1 MKVSQWSDWPSEP
14 WQNLQQQSSVSDQS
28 IQPNN
33 DTWSKENDDKRK
45 TNQTKGSALRS
56 LLYGILL
63 GSLLTGIALAAVL
76 TLWLTSTQS
85 TISPNSTITTTIITL
100 ITTTITTMQGTTL
113 TESTLTSTTITTV
126 STTVI
131 TTIRITPS
139 NLLVNP
145 GAEYDTLVL

>member
-1 MKVSQWSDWPSEP
+1 MMPGQKKTMTKGKYYILLCSC
-14 WQNLQQQSSVSDQS
+14 NLY
-28 IQPNN
+28 II
-33 DTWSKENDDKRK
+33 KFIRK

-100 ITTTITTMQGTTL
+100 ITTTITTIQGTTL
-113 TESTLTSTTITTV
+113 TESTPTNTTITTGK
-126 STTVI
+126 
-131 TTIRITPS
+131 TI
-139 NLLVNP
+139 
-145 GAEYDTLVL
+145 